1 MAAGLRFQ
9 VVNEAFKRG
18 PVFVDM
24 PKERPSEYFAK
35 YVFNRQK
42 MFQYLSADVVRR
54 CTGIFHR
61 RYMSR
66 CVTSLTMVR
75 LLTAR

>member
-35 YVFNRQK
+35 YVFDRQK
-42 MFQYLSADVVRR
+42 MYRYLSPTVYEQMCDVIDNGAPFDRSLADAVAS
-54 CTGIFHR
+54 GI
-61 RYMSR
+61 
-66 CVTSLTMVR
+66 
-75 LLTAR
+75 